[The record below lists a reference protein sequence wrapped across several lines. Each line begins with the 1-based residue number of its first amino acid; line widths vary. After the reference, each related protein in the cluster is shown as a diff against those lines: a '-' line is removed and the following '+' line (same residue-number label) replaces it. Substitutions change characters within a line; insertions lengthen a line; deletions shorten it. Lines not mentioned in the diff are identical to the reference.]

1 MTITGILNARHIDF
15 HCSKTDE
22 WGIALKKA
30 LCNADF
36 FTAENSILT
45 HQDRRTNSSDII
57 DYIISSLAIYNNI
70 QNLYLNMIF
79 LQTIQPFFSTFQ
91 LTLTNLFR
99 FQLLYHEAN
108 WDSINSSVSKQI
120 AILQDRT
127 SHLIS
132 PENPDPIN
140 IIYSAAN
147 HQNKHQHSTYH
158 STSHQTKKKIKKAFI
173 KSRNSFLK
181 SVLNA
186 ISKKIKKKKKTKQN
200 NKTNKEQSECIF

>member
-1 MTITGILNARHIDF
+1 MLISSLL
-15 HCSKTDE
+15 KT
-22 WGIALKKA
+22 AYL
-30 LCNADF
+30 
-36 FTAENSILT
+36 

-108 WDSINSSVSKQI
+108 WDSINSSVSKKI
-120 AILQDRT
+120 AILRDRT
-127 SHLIS
+127 SHLIT

-158 STSHQTKKKIKKAFI
+158 STSYQTKKKIKKALI

-186 ISKKIKKKKKTKQN
+186 ISKKIKNKNKK
-200 NKTNKEQSECIF
+200 KTNKEQSECIF